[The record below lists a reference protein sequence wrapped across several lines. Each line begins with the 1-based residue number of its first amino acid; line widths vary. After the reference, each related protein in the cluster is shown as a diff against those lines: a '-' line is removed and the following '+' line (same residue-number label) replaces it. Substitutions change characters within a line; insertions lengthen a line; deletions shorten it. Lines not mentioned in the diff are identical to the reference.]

1 MNKFFFKALAL
12 LTSVVVL
19 AVMAACGAAP
29 TPETITKVET
39 VVVEKEVE
47 KEVTVV
53 ETVEV
58 VQTVEVIQTVEVEKE
73 VEKEVVKAV
82 SPVLYNSYQSDPEPR
97 KFIESVVADWN
108 AQHPDVP
115 VDMSIIAHEDFKQAL
130 RAYLTADPAPD
141 VLDWFA
147 GNRARFFI
155 DKGLILDVSSMWEEN
170 KFDDAYAPGFQA
182 LATYN
187 DKKYFVP
194 TSYYWWAIYY
204 RPSLFEEAGIAQPP
218 ATWAELLDACDK
230 LNANGVTPI
239 TIGARFKWPAAAW
252 FDYLNM
258 RVNGPEFHIDL
269 TDLKVPYTDE
279 RVKKVFEHWAELLD
293 HKCFIEDP
301 AAFDW
306 QEAVDPMVQGEAAMY
321 LMGAFIVDSYPDEA
335 ENDLDFFQFPII
347 NPDVPVGEDAPTDGF
362 FMAANAKNPEAGM
375 QFLAHL
381 GSKEIQQR
389 LFDEL
394 KRLPTRTDV
403 DISQAPEATQ
413 KGIKLIQSADF
424 IAQFYDRD
432 TTPPMAEA
440 GMDGFMRFWDDPSS
454 IDQILEDLEA
464 ERQRILEEGTE

>member
-1 MNKFFFKALAL
+1 MNEFPFKALLL
-12 LTSVVVL
+12 LTSVVTL
-19 AVMAACGAAP
+19 ALMAACGAAP

-47 KEVTVV
+47 KEVKVV
-53 ETVEV
+53 ETV
-58 VQTVEVIQTVEVEKE
+58 QVEKMVE

-82 SPVLYNSYQSDPEPR
+82 SPVLYNSYQSDPAPR
-97 KFIESVVADWN
+97 EFIESVVANWN
-108 AQHPDVP
+108 EQHPDMP
-115 VDMSIIAHEDFKQAL
+115 VDISIINHEDFKQAL

-155 DKGLILDVSSMWEEN
+155 DRGLILDISSMWQEN
-170 KFDDAYAPGFQA
+170 KFNEAYAPGFQA

-187 DKKYFVP
+187 DKQYFMP

-204 RPSLFEEAGIAQPP
+204 RPSLFEEAGIAQAPE
-218 ATWAELLDACDK
+218 TWDQLLEACDK
-230 LNANGVTPI
+230 LNESGVTPI

-258 RVNGPEFHIDL
+258 RTNGPEFHIDL
-269 TDLKVPYTDE
+269 MDLKVPYTDE
-279 RVKKVFEHWAELLD
+279 RVKKTFEHWAELID

-321 LMGAFIVDSYPDEA
+321 LMGAFIIDSYPDEA
-335 ENDLDFFQFPII
+335 ENDLDFFRFPII
-347 NPDVPVGEDAPTDGF
+347 DPDMPVGEDAPTDGY
-362 FMAANAKNPEAGM
+362 FMSANAKNPEAGQ
-375 QFLAHL
+375 QFLAYL

-389 LFDEL
+389 LLDEL

-403 DISQAPEATQ
+403 DISKAPEATQ
-413 KGIKLIQSADF
+413 KGIKLIQSADY

-464 ERQRILEEGTE
+464 ERQRILEEEAE

>member
-1 MNKFFFKALAL
+1 MNKFPFKALVL
-12 LTSVVVL
+12 LTSVVTL
-19 AVMAACGAAP
+19 ALMAACGTAP

-47 KEVTVV
+47 KEVKVV
-53 ETVEV
+53 ETV
-58 VQTVEVIQTVEVEKE
+58 QVEKMVE

-82 SPVLYNSYQSDPEPR
+82 SPVLYNSYQSDPAPR
-97 KFIESVVADWN
+97 EFIESVVANWN
-108 AQHPDVP
+108 EQHPDMP
-115 VDMSIIAHEDFKQAL
+115 VDISIINHEDFKQAL

-155 DKGLILDVSSMWEEN
+155 DRGLILDISSMWQDN
-170 KFDDAYAPGFQA
+170 KFNEAYAPGFQA

-187 DKKYFVP
+187 DKQYFMP

-218 ATWAELLDACDK
+218 ETWDQLLEACDK
-230 LNANGVTPI
+230 LNESGVTPI

-258 RVNGPEFHIDL
+258 RTNGPEFHIDL
-269 TDLKVPYTDE
+269 MDLKVPYTDE
-279 RVKKVFEHWAELLD
+279 RVKKTFEHWAELID

-321 LMGAFIVDSYPDEA
+321 LMGAFIIDSYPDEA
-335 ENDLDFFQFPII
+335 ENDLDFFRFPLID
-347 NPDVPVGEDAPTDGF
+347 PDMPVGEDAPTDGY
-362 FMAANAKNPEAGM
+362 FMSANAKNPEAGQ
-375 QFLAHL
+375 QFLAYL

-389 LFDEL
+389 LLDEL

-413 KGIKLIQSADF
+413 KGIKLIQSADY

-464 ERQRILEEGTE
+464 ERQRILEEEAE